1 MKPVSL
7 PELQA
12 LLGKLHISA
21 NPAELAQAHSRN
33 LKVQPQA
40 HPLEQLRQLLSD
52 AGLKDIQA
60 AILPWRR
67 LDPRRL
73 PALLWF
79 EDEWWLAER
88 LAPGQIALSRDGAVA
103 RECTEDALHEA
114 AVLWLRAPAR
124 RRSDDA
130 AQDHGNPA
138 LYMVWRE
145 LLRSRGWIP
154 RVVVATLLVNLL
166 AIPSSIFAMQVYD
179 RVVPTMAYAT
189 LATLTVGMLLM
200 VGLDWLLKTLRAHI
214 LDSVA
219 SGMDQRLSQQVYEHL
234 LRVQLDLQPR
244 SLGTLAAQV
253 SALDSVRQFFSSSI
267 IFGLVDLPF
276 ALLFIGLIAL
286 IGGHIGWVYAGML
299 PVALLIGLYTRL
311 RLRRLT
317 RQQMTRSNERQGL
330 LIDSIRG
337 AETIRASHAGWR
349 FAQDWQA
356 LSQSIS
362 GYSIQQKALAHFS
375 ATTTASLSTLAYVA
389 AIVVG
394 VWQVEA
400 GHLTMG
406 GMIACSILGG
416 RVIAPIAQGVQ
427 YLVQWQQV
435 SESLQMVNRLLELS
449 PERRPQQTLLLPERL
464 PETLTVEQLRFAF
477 SGSPLQLLNLPR
489 LEFKSGERVLLLG
502 PVGGGKSTLLK
513 VLAGLYRPS
522 EGRVRLGDADLWEID
537 PQLVSAQI
545 GYLPQNVQLFKG
557 TLRSN
562 LALSGA
568 VSDSAMLQ
576 TVRAL
581 GLDQIAAG
589 SPQGMDLEISEG
601 GEGLS
606 GGQRQLV
613 GLARVLM
620 ARPRIWLLDEP
631 TASLDG
637 DAEAHVWQQLQQQLR
652 PEDILIVST
661 HRPMAAMA
669 LATRVIVLQQGEVS
683 RDGRPD
689 QVMPALMSRAG
700 GLPQASAGPAHA
712 HATSSA
718 AAAPQQPP
726 GLRIQQVRVQPQAT
740 THAASSGAPAPTPG
754 AMAAQMQE

>member
-12 LLGKLHISA
+12 LLGKLRISA
-21 NPAELAQAHSRN
+21 NTAELAQAHGHT
-33 LKVQPQA
+33 LKTRAQA

-73 PALLWF
+73 PALLWL
-79 EDEWWLAER
+79 EEQWWLAER
-88 LAPGQIALSRDGAVA
+88 PTPGRITLSRDGAA
-103 RECTEDALHEA
+103 PRECTEDALHEA
-114 AVLWLRAPAR
+114 EVLWLRGPTR
-124 RRSDDA
+124 HRSDDA
-130 AQDHGNPA
+130 QEEQGNPA
-138 LYMVWRE
+138 LRMVWHE

-154 RVVVATLLVNLL
+154 RVVMATLLVNLL
-166 AIPSSIFAMQVYD
+166 AIPTSIFAMQVYD

-214 LDSVA
+214 LDSVTC
-219 SGMDQRLSQQVYEHL
+219 GMDQRLSQRVYEHL
-234 LRVQLDLQPR
+234 LRLQLDQQPR

-253 SALDSVRQFFSSSI
+253 GALDSVRQFFSSSI
-267 IFGLVDLPF
+267 IFALVDLPF

-286 IGGHIGWVYAGML
+286 IGGHIGWVYAGIL

-317 RQQMTRSNERQGL
+317 RQQMMRSNERQGL
-330 LIDSIRG
+330 LVDSIRG
-337 AETIRASHAGWR
+337 AESIRASHAGWR
-349 FAQDWQA
+349 FAQDWQK
-356 LSQSIS
+356 LSQSIA
-362 GYSIQQKALAHFS
+362 GYSIQQKSLTHFS

-435 SESLQMVNRLLELS
+435 SESLQMVNGLLKLN
-449 PERRPQQTLLLPERL
+449 PERRPQQTLLLPERQ
-464 PETLTVEQLRFAF
+464 PETLAVEQLRFAF
-477 SGSPLQLLNLPR
+477 PHSPLQLLNLPR

-537 PQLVSAQI
+537 PQLVSTQV
-545 GYLPQNVQLFKG
+545 GYLPQSVQLFKG

-568 VSDSAMLQ
+568 VSDSAMLE
-576 TVRAL
+576 TARAL

-589 SPQGMDLEISEG
+589 SPQGMDMEISEG

-637 DAEAHVWQQLQQQLR
+637 DAEARVWQQLQQLLR

-661 HRPMAAMA
+661 HRPMAAMP
-669 LATRVIVLQQGEVS
+669 LATRVIVLQQGQIS

-689 QVMPALMSRAG
+689 QVMSGLMARAG
-700 GLPQASAGPAHA
+700 GAPITTPA
-712 HATSSA
+712 TPSA
-718 AAAPQQPP
+718 AAAPQQSSALQ
-726 GLRIQQVRVQPQAT
+726 LRQVRVQT
-740 THAASSGAPAPTPG
+740 PAPTTSTPAATPD
-754 AMAAQMQE
+754 AMAAQTQE

>member
-12 LLGKLHISA
+12 LLGKLRISA
-21 NPAELAQAHSRN
+21 NTAELAQAHGHT
-33 LKVQPQA
+33 LKTRAQA

-73 PALLWF
+73 PALLWL
-79 EDEWWLAER
+79 EEQWWLAER
-88 LAPGQIALSRDGAVA
+88 PAPGRITLSRDGATP

-114 AVLWLRAPAR
+114 EVLWLRGPTR
-124 RRSDDA
+124 HSSDDA
-130 AQDHGNPA
+130 QEEQGNPA
-138 LYMVWRE
+138 LRMVWHE

-154 RVVVATLLVNLL
+154 RVVMATLLVNLL
-166 AIPSSIFAMQVYD
+166 AIPTSIFAMQVYD

-214 LDSVA
+214 LDSVTC
-219 SGMDQRLSQQVYEHL
+219 GMDQRLSQRVYEHL
-234 LRVQLDLQPR
+234 LRLQLDQQPR

-253 SALDSVRQFFSSSI
+253 GALDSVRQFFSSSI
-267 IFGLVDLPF
+267 IFALVDLPF

-286 IGGHIGWVYAGML
+286 IGGHIGWVYAGIL

-317 RQQMTRSNERQGL
+317 RQQMMRSNERQGL
-330 LIDSIRG
+330 LVDSIRG
-337 AETIRASHAGWR
+337 AESIRASHAGWR
-349 FAQDWQA
+349 FAQDWQK
-356 LSQSIS
+356 LSQSIA
-362 GYSIQQKALAHFS
+362 GYSIQQKSLTHFS

-435 SESLQMVNRLLELS
+435 SESLQMVNGLLKLN
-449 PERRPQQTLLLPERL
+449 PERRPQQTLLLPERQ
-464 PETLTVEQLRFAF
+464 PETLAVEQLRFAF
-477 SGSPLQLLNLPR
+477 SHSPLQLLNLPR

-537 PQLVSAQI
+537 PQLVSTQV
-545 GYLPQNVQLFKG
+545 GYLPQSVQLFKG

-568 VSDSAMLQ
+568 VSDSAMLE
-576 TVRAL
+576 TARAL

-589 SPQGMDLEISEG
+589 SPQGMDMEISEG

-637 DAEAHVWQQLQQQLR
+637 DAEARVWQQLQQLLR

-661 HRPMAAMA
+661 HRPMAAMP
-669 LATRVIVLQQGEVS
+669 LATRVIVLQQGQVS

-689 QVMPALMSRAG
+689 QVMPGLMTRAG
-700 GLPQASAGPAHA
+700 GSPITTPATPSA
-712 HATSSA
+712 T
-718 AAAPQQPP
+718 AAPQQPSALQ
-726 GLRIQQVRVQPQAT
+726 LRQVRVQPQTAT
-740 THAASSGAPAPTPG
+740 PAPTTSTPAATPD
-754 AMAAQMQE
+754 AMAAQTQE

>member
-12 LLGKLHISA
+12 LLGKLRITT
-21 NPAELAQAHSRN
+21 NPAELAQAHGRTV
-33 LKVQPQA
+33 KVQPQA

-88 LAPGQIALSRDGAVA
+88 LAPGQIALSRDGAAA

-114 AVLWLRAPAR
+114 AVLWLRPPAR

-138 LYMVWRE
+138 LHMVWQE
-145 LLRSRGWIP
+145 LLHSRGWIP

-449 PERRPQQTLLLPERL
+449 PERRPQQALLLPERL

-477 SGSPLQLLNLPR
+477 PGSPLQLLNLPR

-637 DAEAHVWQQLQQQLR
+637 DAEARVWQQLQQQLR

-700 GLPQASAGPAHA
+700 GVPQASAGPAHA

-740 THAASSGAPAPTPG
+740 THAAASGAPAPTPG